1 MEGVPSGRR
10 IAARFEI
17 ADMPRTPALFSRRRF
32 LQYSAAATAAVAAPQ
47 LFAANADPYGGFK
60 MGLQSYTLR
69 AFDARTAL
77 EHTRDLGLQY
87 WESFPNHVPLSTLPD
102 HIREQKAMLKEYG
115 VALIGYGVVSFN
127 SDETKAREVFDFAKG
142 IGLQAISANP
152 QKDAATFDLLDKLV
166 DEYDI
171 PVAIHNHGPGADYDK
186 IQDVVDF
193 VKDRHPLIGACVDTG
208 HYLRSDEDPVEAIRT
223 FGPRVFGVH
232 LKDVRTIRDAA
243 EKAKLEKS
251 LTEGRAKQL
260 QREGKIFTVLGEGE
274 LDVAGCL
281 KELRKLHYDRC
292 LSLEYE
298 ENEQNP
304 LSDIEVSL
312 QSVRDAVKKLGA

>member
-1 MEGVPSGRR
+1 MPL
-10 IAARFEI
+10 ARS
-17 ADMPRTPALFSRRRF
+17 LSRRRF
-32 LQYSAAATAAVAAPQ
+32 LQVSAAAASAFAVPQ
-47 LFAANADPYGGFK
+47 LFAAEKDAYGGFK

-77 EHTRDLGLQY
+77 EHTRNLGLHY
-87 WESFPNHVPLSTLPD
+87 WESFPNHVPMSTLPD
-102 HIREQKAMLKEYG
+102 HIQVQKAMLKEYD
-115 VALIGYGVVSFN
+115 VTLLAYGVVGFDSN
-127 SDETKAREVFDFAKG
+127 ETKAREIFDFAKG
-142 IGLQAISANP
+142 IGLISISANP
-152 QKDAATFDLLDKLV
+152 KKDAATFDLLDKLV
-166 DEYDI
+166 EEYDI

-193 VKDRHPLIGACVDTG
+193 VQDRHPKIGACVDTG
-208 HYLRSDEDPVEAIRT
+208 HYLRSNEDPVQAIRT
-223 FGPRVFGVH
+223 FGKRVFGVH

-251 LTEGRAKQL
+251 LTEGRVKQL

-274 LDVAGCL
+274 LDVHGCL
-281 KELRKLHYDRC
+281 KELRALDYQGC
-292 LSLEYE
+292 LALEYE

-312 QSVRDAVKKLGA
+312 QTVRDAVKKL